1 MSCATV
7 TAGCIAMI
15 IEISSSGGFGGIT
28 AAGLNK
34 RIDVEKQPTPVQQ
47 EICEYFELKDLRL
60 LASRSN
66 GKHGADMMTYR
77 ITVTDREDGEHV
89 YTIREDQ
96 LPPEMLDL
104 IDAM

>member
-1 MSCATV
+1 
-7 TAGCIAMI
+7 MI
-15 IEISSSGGFGGIT
+15 IEISSSGGFGGIA

-34 RIDVEKQPTPVQQ
+34 RIDVDKQPMPMQQ
-47 EICEYFELKDLRL
+47 EICEYFEPDDLDQ
-60 LASRSN
+60 LAARADA
-66 GKHGADMMTYR
+66 GKSADMMTYR
-77 ITVTDREDGEHV
+77 ITVTSREDGEHV